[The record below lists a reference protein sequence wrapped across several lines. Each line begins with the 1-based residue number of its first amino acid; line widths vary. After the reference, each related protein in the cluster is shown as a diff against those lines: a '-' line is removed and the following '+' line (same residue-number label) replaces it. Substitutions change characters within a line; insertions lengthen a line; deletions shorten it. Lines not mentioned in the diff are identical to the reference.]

1 MSTTRSSAD
10 RKKSEKTS
18 EKTSPE
24 KTKEIKETSEVS
36 KMLTLIQK
44 DLTEMK
50 NELKRTIK
58 DDALEAT
65 ITAVVQKLLS
75 ENNKEREEHMRKVMD
90 EKCSEITVGYNKK
103 LEKMADNIESLEKNV
118 QNLKECLAECKKELR
133 VTKQNLEKT
142 EHTSR
147 EALRLANYNEQFSR
161 KNNFKIMGIPE
172 KHNENTWGLVKDFMS
187 KVSVQLDDREVIAV
201 HRIPGKDRE
210 IRPIIVK
217 VLNPNVKARIMRKR
231 SEVKNL
237 GKGKKLVDD
246 VTKAN
251 SGLISELTKIEEV
264 DSAWYFNG
272 AVYAKMKS
280 NDRKV
285 KFDITDD
292 LLTKIRKNST

>member
-1 MSTTRSSAD
+1 MSTTRSSAE

-18 EKTSPE
+18 EKMSPE
-24 KTKEIKETSEVS
+24 KTKENSEVS
-36 KMLTLIQK
+36 KTLTLIQK
-44 DLTEMK
+44 DLSEMK

-58 DDALEAT
+58 DDTLEST

-75 ENNKEREEHMRKVMD
+75 ENNKEREEHMKKVMD
-90 EKCSEITVGYNKK
+90 EKCSEIMNTYNKK

-118 QNLKECLAECKKELR
+118 QNLKESLAECKKELR

-172 KHNENTWGLVKDFMS
+172 KHNENTWGVVKDFMNT
-187 KVSVQLDDREVIAV
+187 VSVQLDDREVVAV
-201 HRIPGKDRE
+201 HRIPGKDKE

-251 SGLISELTKIEEV
+251 SGLISELTRFEEV

-285 KFDITDD
+285 KFDIIDD
-292 LLTKIRKNST
+292 LPTKIRKHST